1 MTRLRIVVPIA
12 VCLLLAACTVGP
24 APSPTPTPTPTPEP
38 TYSCTPEAGGAAYEC
53 SAFDYEQ
60 MVAKDKLYAEAEA
73 VYRKF
78 FAEDE
83 RIYRAGGVDEPT
95 PVLLETTT
103 GKFLEDSMRI
113 YRALKKNETHLEGQP
128 AGLSW
133 IRRVPGAQSAGSV
146 VAMQTCTDASKSL
159 MVTPGRPNESAG
171 YLSDLVY
178 FGRDGDALKIMSARG
193 DVVKTCAG

>member
-1 MTRLRIVVPIA
+1 MARSRFVA
-12 VCLLLAACTVGP
+12 SAAACVLLVGCTA
-24 APSPTPTPTPTPEP
+24 APVVSPTPTPTPTF
-38 TYSCTPEAGGAAYEC
+38 SCTPEAGGAAYEC
-53 SAFDYEQ
+53 SQFDYEQ

-113 YRALKKNETHLEGQP
+113 YRALRKYETRAVGGEFRIAWLK
-128 AGLSW
+128 
-133 IRRVPGAQSAGSV
+133 RVPGVTSNGSVAALQSCSDASSAVLVAPGSSNVSAGWGLEV
-146 VAMQTCTDASKSL
+146 L
-159 MVTPGRPNESAG
+159 
-171 YLSDLVY
+171 Y
-178 FGRDGDALKIMSARG
+178 FARDGGDLKLSAANG
-193 DVVKTCAG
+193 DQVNSC